1 MKSHGHARRGL
12 VLLLLLQLLLAPTIA
27 RKTKISG
34 PIKTVVVLVMENR
47 SFDHMLGWLKTLN
60 PEINGLTGTECNH
73 KNTTIPDSPL
83 VCVSDIAEFV
93 DPDPGHSYQ
102 AIREQI
108 FGQNDTSERPP
119 PMNGFAQQAESMAE
133 GFSKTVMSSF
143 RPEVLPAYTALAM
156 EYAVFDHWF
165 ASVPASTQPNRFYV
179 HSATSFGA
187 MSNVRED
194 LVAGFPQKTI
204 FDSINNAGHS
214 FGIYYQNI
222 PATLFYRNLRKLK
235 YVNKFHDYSLKFKL
249 HAQHGM
255 LPNYVVVEQRYFD
268 MKLLPANDDH
278 PSHDV
283 AEGQAFV
290 KEVYEILRAS
300 PQWKDM
306 LFIITYDEH
315 GGFYDHV
322 PTPADNVPNP
332 DGLVGGEP
340 YYFDFKRLGVRVPT
354 IMISPWINKGT
365 VVHAPQGPTPS
376 SQYEH
381 SSLPATI
388 KKIFNLGDD
397 FLTNRDAWAGTFEHI
412 LTQRDSPRTDCP
424 EVIPQSP
431 WSLRHSPAD
440 EGAPLTQF
448 QEELVQLASQLN
460 GGHRLLNY
468 QHLGKSMTVGQ
479 AHAYVTSAMSQFLEA
494 GRMAARAGQDL
505 ESLVE
510 VKPSLVGRRAG
521 TFNSKYYDSS

>member
-1 MKSHGHARRGL
+1 MSGENSESQEAKE
-12 VLLLLLQLLLAPTIA
+12 
-27 RKTKISG
+27 TKFESR
-34 PIKTVVVLVMENR
+34 TFM
-47 SFDHMLGWLKTLN
+47 T
-60 PEINGLTGTECNH
+60 
-73 KNTTIPDSPL
+73 
-83 VCVSDIAEFV
+83 
-93 DPDPGHSYQ
+93 Q
-102 AIREQI
+102 AFLI
-108 FGQNDTSERPP
+108 G
-119 PMNGFAQQAESMAE
+119 
-133 GFSKTVMSSF
+133 
-143 RPEVLPAYTALAM
+143 RPEVVPAYTALAM
-156 EYAVFDHWF
+156 EYAVFDRWF

-204 FDSINNAGHS
+204 FDSISNAGHS

-365 VVHAPQGPTPS
+365 GM
-376 SQYEH
+376 
-381 SSLPATI
+381 
-388 KKIFNLGDD
+388 
-397 FLTNRDAWAGTFEHI
+397 
-412 LTQRDSPRTDCP
+412 
-424 EVIPQSP
+424 
-431 WSLRHSPAD
+431 
-440 EGAPLTQF
+440 
-448 QEELVQLASQLN
+448 
-460 GGHRLLNY
+460 LL
-468 QHLGKSMTVGQ
+468 
-479 AHAYVTSAMSQFLEA
+479 
-494 GRMAARAGQDL
+494 
-505 ESLVE
+505 
-510 VKPSLVGRRAG
+510 
-521 TFNSKYYDSS
+521 